1 MSKHTLIARTF
12 AAATFAIA
20 LTSSANAALI
30 ISRAQTSGI
39 TCAAG
44 VCTATAASAVLN
56 IKQLKQLLNAG
67 SLKIASGSVAQDIE
81 IDDQFTWTSPSRLAL
96 DAFRSITFDAPVT
109 VEGKGDVTIKTDD
122 GGTGGDYSFVGKGKL
137 AFWDTSSILTINAV
151 VYMLAA
157 DLPSLLDAMGAHP
170 DGAFALV
177 KGYDASIDGIYQYSP
192 FNGAFSGTL
201 EGLGHAITNLTVE
214 LPTTDYNIGLFK
226 ELDAPASVR
235 DLNLV
240 NVDFEDYNFYQV
252 GAVVGYNNG
261 GALKNIFVSG
271 KIEAADGAGVVGGVD
286 AGTLENIHSS
296 VTVITSSAGGGIDIG
311 GANISGC
318 LFDGTVSAGG
328 VAGGVSAS
336 FYGTMSGCRSTGT
349 VSGKGYVGGLVGY
362 SKKLTITA
370 SSSSSPVTGGYMFS
384 KNARKKVYSAV
395 GGLVGYSKGDVIT
408 DSYATGSV
416 TDTDGYMNTPYVG
429 GLVGQQVDGKI
440 VQCFSTG
447 AVSGESAGGLVG
459 SNTGLIQQSYALG
472 AVQGS
477 QYVGG
482 LVGEESG
489 KILQS
494 YSIGSVSTA
503 PYSGGVIGFDLP
515 TSSGNSSDYWDLDTS
530 GISNTAQGAGFPAN
544 DPGIAGLSDAQ
555 LKSGLPDGLSDD
567 VWAQSTGINNGY
579 PYLIANPPP
588 Q

>member
-1 MSKHTLIARTF
+1 MSKHILIARTF

-20 LTSSANAALI
+20 LTSSAYAALI

-151 VYMLAA
+151 VYTLAA
-157 DLPSLLDAMGAHP
+157 DLPSLLDAMGEHP

-177 KGYDASIDGIYQYSP
+177 RGYDASLDGIYQRSP
-192 FNGAFSGTL
+192 FNGPFSGTL

-214 LPTTDYNIGLFK
+214 LPTTDFNIGLFK
-226 ELDAPASVR
+226 ELDAPASIR

-240 NVDFEDYNFYQV
+240 NVDFEDYSFAQV
-252 GAVVGYNNG
+252 GAVVGYNKG

-286 AGTLENIHSS
+286 TGTLENIHSS
-296 VTVITSSAGGGIDIG
+296 VTVITSGAGGGIDIG
-311 GANISGC
+311 GVNISGC

-328 VAGGVSAS
+328 EAGGVSAG

-349 VSGKGYVGGLVGY
+349 VFGLGYVGGLVGY
-362 SKKLTITA
+362 SKKSTITA

-384 KNARKKVYSAV
+384 KNARKKIYSAV

-416 TDTDGYMNTPYVG
+416 TGNRTPYAG

-447 AVSGESAGGLVG
+447 AVSGETAGGLVG
-459 SNTGLIQQSYALG
+459 SNSGLIQQSYALG
-472 AVQGS
+472 AIQGAP
-477 QYVGG
+477 YVGG

-503 PYSGGVIGFDLP
+503 TYSGGVIGFDLP

-544 DPGIAGLSDAQ
+544 DPGIASLSDAQ
-555 LKSGLPDGLSDD
+555 LKSGLPDGLGND
-567 VWAQSTGINNGY
+567 VWAQSPGINNGY